1 MTEFWQQ
8 ASSKLQTITPY
19 TKYGVVMNVIGLT
32 VEVSCIGLFT
42 GELCIIQR
50 KGASGG
56 EIEGE
61 VTGIRGN
68 TALVMVFGDTAGIAH
83 GCKVTASGRTA
94 TIQVGRGL
102 LGRVLNAMAEP
113 IDHNGSIGPTE
124 GCLLRP
130 APISPLE
137 RQQIDQVFPT
147 GIKVVDGLLTIGVG
161 QRIGLFANAGVGK
174 SSLLSAIC
182 RNAASNQRIA
192 VVVLVGERG
201 REVEEFVSKTTLS
214 PAFKNTVVIAATAEQ
229 PALMRIRAVYTALVI
244 AEFFSRQ
251 GEEVMFIADSM
262 TRFAMALREVGLACG
277 EPPTIRGYTSSV
289 FAVLPAVI
297 ERCGNF
303 INRGA
308 ITGVFSVLVEG
319 ELANDPA
326 ADAMK
331 AVLDGHIVLSQTL
344 AEKEHYP
351 AIDLMKSISR
361 LFPKLATPLQKSKS
375 RQIRR
380 LWSLFEE
387 QKTMIELGMAEQ
399 DYAVKMTADMQK
411 VRELV
416 TQSEDESLDLQQIQQ
431 SLEQL
436 ILETH

>member
-1 MTEFWQQ
+1 MTEFWLQ
-8 ASSKLQTITPY
+8 ASKKLQTITPF
-19 TKYGVVMNVIGLT
+19 TKYGLVVNVIGLT
-32 VEVSCIGLFT
+32 VEVRCLGLFT
-42 GELCIIQR
+42 GELVSIQC
-50 KGASGG
+50 KGTAGNIG
-56 EIEGE
+56 GE
-61 VTGIRGN
+61 VTGIRGD
-68 TALVMVFGDTAGIAH
+68 TALVMVFGDIAGIAY
-83 GCKVTASGRTA
+83 GCQVTATGQTA
-94 TIQVGRGL
+94 TIQIGRGM

-113 IDHNGSIGPTE
+113 IDHDGSIGTTE
-124 GCLLRP
+124 RCLLRP
-130 APISPLE
+130 EPISPLE
-137 RQQIDQVFPT
+137 RKQIDQVFPT

-161 QRIGLFANAGVGK
+161 QRMGLFANAGVGK

-182 RNAASNQRIA
+182 KNAAAAQRIA

-201 REVEEFVSKTTLS
+201 REVEEFVSSTKKS
-214 PAFKNTVVIAATAEQ
+214 VSHENTIVIAATAEQ
-229 PALMRIRAVYTALVI
+229 PALMRIRAVYTALAI

-251 GEEVMFIADSM
+251 GDEVMFIADSM

-277 EPPTIRGYTSSV
+277 EPPTVRGYTSSV

-303 INRGA
+303 KNRGA

-331 AVLDGHIVLSQTL
+331 AVLDGHIVLSQAL

-351 AIDLMKSISR
+351 AVDLMKSVSR
-361 LFPKLATPLQKSKS
+361 LFPKLATPLQRSKS
-375 RQIRR
+375 QQIRR

-387 QKTMIELGMAEQ
+387 QKTMIQLGMAEQ
-399 DYAVKMTADMQK
+399 DYAKKIMADMQQI
-411 VRELV
+411 RDLV
-416 TQSEDESLDLQQIQQ
+416 TQSQDETLDLPQIQQ

-436 ILETH
+436 SLETY